1 VLLFL
6 AVADRVSS
14 ATWAAATRTART
26 GRRVRGSASSARS
39 TWSCRRRSRIRAA
52 LPGT

>member
-1 VLLFL
+1 VLLFV
-6 AVADRVSS
+6 AVAGQVSS
-14 ATWAAATRTART
+14 ATRAAATRTART

-39 TWSCRRRSRIRAA
+39 TWSCRRRSGICAA